1 MHVFWLSPVYCS
13 QDLQVWKNVNLTLK
27 LGLTALF
34 TRLKIILLQCFQ
46 FSVFSFQFS
55 AINDI
60 QTDLNY
66 QFFFSFYFVEKM
78 LIVIC
83 GLLGCQKNMDN
94 KCWFILYS
102 ISFSKKNVFFF
113 SCLPTFWSNSLLRFY
128 LKF

>member
-13 QDLQVWKNVNLTLK
+13 QDPQVWKNVNLTLK

-102 ISFSKKNVFFF
+102 ISFSKKNVLFFF
-113 SCLPTFWSNSLLRFY
+113 FPVY
-128 LKF
+128 LHFGAIAC